1 MAQRRRQRP
10 AEFKAR
16 VALAPRG
23 DKTVNEL
30 AAQFQVHAHQITARL
45 PNRSPAKILGPRN
58 FRDGIHLLDRVAVA
72 LVAVL
77 IFEGIVVAIGGDEEG
92 HVSCRTASCPARRL
106 GCT

>member
-30 AAQFQVHAHQITARL
+30 AAQFQVHPHQITARKKQL
-45 PNRSPAKILGPRN
+45 LAGAGELFHDRRRALA
-58 FRDGIHLLDRVAVA
+58 DGTDEA
-72 LVAVL
+72 LVARQY
-77 IFEGIVVAIGGDEEG
+77 EEIGRLKIELDWLKRNWEPERG
-92 HVSCRTASCPARRL
+92 RQAASDRR
-106 GCT
+106 